1 MTADLWATYGDSLL
15 IDGAS
20 RVRAI
25 ASLMNIGRERLI
37 VAFLAGFGRAIAEV
51 GAIIIVGGNIRGYTR
66 TMTTSIALETSKG
79 ELSFALALGIILITL
94 SMTVSALSH
103 LFGRALDR

>member
-1 MTADLWATYGDSLL
+1 
-15 IDGAS
+15 
-20 RVRAI
+20 
-25 ASLMNIGRERLI
+25 
-37 VAFLAGFGRAIAEV
+37 
-51 GAIIIVGGNIRGYTR
+51 
-66 TMTTSIALETSKG
+66 MTTSIALETSKG